1 MTKKI
6 AVLACTDR
14 PGSRTF
20 KVASYIH
27 QQYEKLNVDSNVI
40 SLTDYPFNEVFGGKY
55 GKEIPAVTAFN
66 QNVLSHDG
74 LVFVIPEYNGSFP
87 GVFKLFIDYLPF
99 PKSFLGVPI
108 AFVGVATGSFGAL
121 RAVEHAQ
128 QVVGY
133 RNGYVFPERVFI
145 ARADKNFDPV
155 HGLSDRLYAQLLDS
169 QIKNFSIF
177 VSNTLPKPEP
187 LS

>member
-6 AVLACTDR
+6 AVISCTDR
-14 PGSRTF
+14 PGSRTY
-20 KVASYIH
+20 KLAAYIRE
-27 QQYEKLNVDSNVI
+27 QYLKQDLESNLI
-40 SLTDYPFNEVFGGKY
+40 SLTDYPFDQVFGGKY
-55 GKEIPAVTAFN
+55 GKDIPAVKVFN
-66 QNVLSHDG
+66 EHILAHDG

-99 PKSFLGVPI
+99 PKSFLGMPI

-133 RNGYVFPERVFI
+133 RNAYVFPERVFI
-145 ARADKNFDPV
+145 ARADKTFDPV
-155 HGLSDRLYAQLLDS
+155 LGPTDELYAQLLGS
-169 QIKNFSIF
+169 QIVNFSSYL
-177 VSNTLPKPEP
+177 SNHLPKPTF
-187 LS
+187 